1 VHNNNK
7 EQRTKAANNDD
18 PRRLLSRKWVGAAIS
33 VPGLGCL
40 IGGNNDSKKAS
51 TAMFVKKTTRFAE
64 IMEKR
69 ETLKKD
75 DEERERSESQ
85 ADKQTHSTLT

>member
-1 VHNNNK
+1 
-7 EQRTKAANNDD
+7 
-18 PRRLLSRKWVGAAIS
+18 
-33 VPGLGCL
+33 
-40 IGGNNDSKKAS
+40 
-51 TAMFVKKTTRFAE
+51 MFVKKTTRFAE